1 MLPDILMKDFGF
13 RWVDI
18 FASKGIEYIFVII
31 YLFLFVP
38 FVKLLR
44 GGKKDE

>member
-1 MLPDILMKDFGF
+1 MPDILMKAFGF

-31 YLFLFVP
+31 YLFLFVS
-38 FVKLLR
+38 FAKLLR